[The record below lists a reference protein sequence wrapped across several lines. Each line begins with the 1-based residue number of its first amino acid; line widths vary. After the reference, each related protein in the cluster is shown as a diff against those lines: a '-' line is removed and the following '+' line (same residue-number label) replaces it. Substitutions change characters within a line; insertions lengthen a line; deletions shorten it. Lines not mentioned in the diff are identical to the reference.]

1 MKKGFIRKIENKGF
15 KNFSLYDNFIQ
26 KCLDC
31 YTILIF
37 QEYYD
42 ITGKYSKYLLSYK
55 SNFPDLVIYSN
66 IFNKNDCFYNYYER
80 NYNTLPRVNLKLIW
94 NQIILLKL

>member
-42 ITGKYSKYLLSYK
+42 ITGRYSKYLHSLI
-55 SNFPDLVIYSN
+55 FLILLFIVI
-66 IFNKNDCFYNYYER
+66 F
-80 NYNTLPRVNLKLIW
+80 LIKMTVFIIIMREI
-94 NQIILLKL
+94 IILFQE

>member
-42 ITGKYSKYLLSYK
+42 ITGRYSKYLHS
-55 SNFPDLVIYSN
+55 
-66 IFNKNDCFYNYYER
+66 
-80 NYNTLPRVNLKLIW
+80 LI
-94 NQIILLKL
+94 L